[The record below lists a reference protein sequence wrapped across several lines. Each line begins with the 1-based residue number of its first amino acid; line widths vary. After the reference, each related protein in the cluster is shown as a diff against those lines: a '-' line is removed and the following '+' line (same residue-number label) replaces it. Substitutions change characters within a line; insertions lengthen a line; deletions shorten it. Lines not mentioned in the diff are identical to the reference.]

1 MPSRSR
7 GRLDACGG
15 RAGAYPA
22 RRPAGWH
29 ANAYRDRA
37 ASQHEGGPRAEKLD
51 LIVIGR
57 GAGGSTAA
65 SRCRTAGWRVA
76 VLDDLPYGGTCELR
90 GCDPKKVLVGAA
102 ELADWNRRMQGR
114 GMI

>member
-1 MPSRSR
+1 MPSSVR

-29 ANAYRDRA
+29 ANAYRERA
-37 ASQHEGGPRAEKLD
+37 ASQHAGGPMAEKLD
-51 LIVIGR
+51 LIVIGT

-76 VLDDLPYGGTCELR
+76 VLDDLPYGGGRRLR
-90 GCDPKKVLVGAA
+90 GVGPKQTVAGAA
-102 ELADWNRRMQGR
+102 EAAA
-114 GMI
+114 